1 MALLEVNNVVKKF
14 GDFVAVKGIS
24 FHVKRGEIFALL
36 GPNGAGK
43 TTTTRMIVGALIP
56 TSGDILID
64 GISIVDHPGT
74 AKAKIGYMPQYYS
87 LHDDL
92 TVYEN
97 VTLFASTYGIFDET
111 RIREVIDFVDLL
123 PFKDRLVGHLSGG
136 MKQRASLACAI
147 VHDPELLLLDEPT
160 AGVDPVIRRKMWEY
174 FEELRND
181 GKGILVTTHYMDE
194 ASFADRIHIMRHG
207 QTMIEG
213 TLNDIISASGLPTL
227 YTIVFSPEDWSKS
240 IERSLSE
247 LNATIKRDEQVISAS
262 IPIKG
267 DARKLVQ
274 IIARYSDK
282 ILDIDVHKPTL
293 EDAFVAL
300 AGGAQR

>member
-1 MALLEVNNVVKKF
+1 MALLEVKNVVKRF
-14 GDFVAVKGIS
+14 GDFTAVKGIS
-24 FHVKRGEIFALL
+24 FHVNRGEIFALL

-64 GISIVDHPGT
+64 GISIVRHPGA

-97 VTLFASTYGIFDET
+97 VALFASTYGIFDEQ
-111 RIREVIDFVDLL
+111 RILDVIDFVDLL

-147 VHDPELLLLDEPT
+147 IHDPELLLLDEPT
-160 AGVDPVIRRKMWEY
+160 AGVDPVVRRKMWEY
-174 FEELRND
+174 FEELSNR

-194 ASFADRIHIMRHG
+194 ASFADRIHIMRAG
-207 QTMIEG
+207 KTLIEG
-213 TLNDIISASGLPTL
+213 SLREIIEASGLPIIYRITVAEKPGDVPRDAQIHSIDGG
-227 YTIVFSPEDWSKS
+227 YVVEIPVKGSAAHVIQFIQKMGSKIV
-240 IERSLSE
+240 
-247 LNATIKRDEQVISAS
+247 
-262 IPIKG
+262 
-267 DARKLVQ
+267 
-274 IIARYSDK
+274 
-282 ILDIDVHKPTL
+282 DIDVQKPGL
-293 EDAFVAL
+293 EDAFIAL
-300 AGGAQR
+300 TGGKEIEQD